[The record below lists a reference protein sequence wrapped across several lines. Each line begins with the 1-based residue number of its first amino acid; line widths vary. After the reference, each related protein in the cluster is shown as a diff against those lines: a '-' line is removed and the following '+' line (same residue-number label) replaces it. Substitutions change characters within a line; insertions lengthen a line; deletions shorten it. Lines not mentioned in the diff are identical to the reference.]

1 METGLSEF
9 ASSNKLWYREPPEA
23 PQRPLRGLWESP
35 ESTRSHHR
43 LNEKIHSAVE
53 DDKYSQRVN
62 GHLLKCSTNET
73 KPAPTFN
80 QLQANLVSFFF
91 WPYRFRVLAPPSV
104 TPYRTNQSQGRL
116 RRGLGARIGG
126 MDKNHNADRRT
137 EKWDRKS
144 WTRVMKVTLLVCPT

>member
-1 METGLSEF
+1 MSLLPVINCGTG
-9 ASSNKLWYREPPEA
+9 N
-23 PQRPLRGLWESP
+23 PQKPLKGLWEASESP
-35 ESTRSHHR
+35 LSPPGATTDLMKRSI
-43 LNEKIHSAVE
+43 L
-53 DDKYSQRVN
+53 
-62 GHLLKCSTNET
+62 LLKTTST
-73 KPAPTFN
+73 
-80 QLQANLVSFFF
+80 VSELTATSSNAQPMKLNPLPLLTNYRRTSSHFFF

-144 WTRVMKVTLLVCPT
+144 WTRVMKVALLVCPT

>member
-9 ASSNKLWYREPPEA
+9 ASSKKTVVQGT
-23 PQRPLRGLWESP
+23 PQKPLKGLWESP
-35 ESTRSHHR
+35 ESTLSHHR

-73 KPAPTFN
+73 EPAPTFN
-80 QLQANLVSFFF
+80 QLHANLVSFFL
-91 WPYRFRVLAPPSV
+91 PYRFRVLAPPSV
-104 TPYRTNQSQGRL
+104 TPTNQSQGRL

-137 EKWDRKS
+137 DKWDRKS
-144 WTRVMKVTLLVCPT
+144 RTRVMKVTLLVSPT